1 MTYQGRKVLTGDL
14 LVNKG
19 VILGI
24 VRILRDRG
32 DYSLSTR
39 SGSVKKL
46 SVFDISEKEIVL
58 PRGME
63 IISEEE
69 AQERN
74 LPWE

>member
-1 MTYQGRKVLTGDL
+1 
-14 LVNKG
+14 
-19 VILGI
+19 
-24 VRILRDRG
+24 
-32 DYSLSTR
+32 
-39 SGSVKKL
+39 VKKL